1 MCCNGFKRP
10 KLKSLSQSYNSL
22 GWLLSVNMLSSKA
35 PACCYGGSAINR
47 KNSGATNLQGFFF
60 NGKENSKT
68 KNILFICNYGNTN
81 TRKTQEDCVIRTWK
95 VFYGGFKERR
105 VIQWN
110 LWSKEGKRKKFT
122 KERAGRV

>member
-1 MCCNGFKRP
+1 MEAVP
-10 KLKSLSQSYNSL
+10 LTE
-22 GWLLSVNMLSSKA
+22 
-35 PACCYGGSAINR
+35 

-95 VFYGGFKERR
+95 AFYGGFKERR

-110 LWSKEGKRKKFT
+110 LWSKEGKRKKISQKRELGGCNITSMFLPST
-122 KERAGRV
+122 PNTEFLQMWVEL